1 MSDHLTYAR
10 KAWQRAGEFPTNK
23 EEVYPEHGVVQEF
36 DTHTNKDVL
45 EYGCGAGSDAL
56 SYLKRGNRVTVCDI
70 VPENV
75 AQAKKNI
82 QMFNL
87 QSKANFIPLQV
98 SHPLPFED
106 ATFQLVNS
114 HGVIHHIPTG
124 PEVVKEFYRVLKP
137 GGLCYIM
144 LYTDYLWDRFEEKVE
159 GLMRQRGITK
169 EEAFCWCTD
178 GVDSPYAIPYT
189 EDEGIA
195 MMGLTGFKLL
205 KSTLWL
211 NDHFCTYK
219 GVKP

>member
-1 MSDHLTYAR
+1 MSDHLTYVR
-10 KAWQRAGEFPTNK
+10 KAWQRAGKFPTNK

-36 DTHTNKDVL
+36 DAHTNKDVL
-45 EYGCGAGSDAL
+45 EYGCGAGSDAI
-56 SYLKRGNRVTVCDI
+56 SYLKRGNRVTVCDV

-87 QSKANFIPLQV
+87 QSKANFVSLQV

-106 ATFQLVNS
+106 DMFNLVNS

-144 LYTDYLWDRFEEKVE
+144 LYTDYLWDHFEEKVQK
-159 GLMRQRGITK
+159 LMMERNLSQ

-178 GVDSPYAIPYT
+178 ATDTPYAIPYSEEQGT
-189 EDEGIA
+189 A
-195 MMGLTGFKLL
+195 MLRLAGLKVL
-205 KSTLWL
+205 KSMLWQQ
-211 NDHFCTYK
+211 DFFCTYK
-219 GVKP
+219 AIK